1 MAKYKPAK
9 IVIGLMLLLT
19 GCGVPNLEAP
29 VLTGPVND
37 AFVALQTNRTE
48 DFLKALEAGADVN
61 TKGTMMKWTLLHQA
75 AAKGNLTAVKAIL
88 KKGVA
93 DINDQDNITKKT
105 VLHCISDL
113 YTQEDMAKSYK
124 ATIAFYREQWAD
136 DPELETKLAAIPK
149 SSENPA
155 DYPDPAE
162 IAKLIVAAGADPN
175 KMDFGNATPLHRA
188 IYKKNSKLV
197 KVLLDA
203 KADPEIRHGMF
214 QMDQFPTA
222 LHVAAMMDDAKSIRY
237 LIEAGADKDATM
249 EEYKVDAASMKLYG
263 IDDDDVIRI
272 QVSNTPLSLA
282 KVLGKEEAVKALS
295 E

>member
-1 MAKYKPAK
+1 MIKLKLA
-9 IVIGLMLLLT
+9 ITIIGLSCLAIS
-19 GCGVPNLEAP
+19 CGGPNLEAP
-29 VLTGPVND
+29 VLTGPIND
-37 AFVALQTNRTE
+37 AFVALQNNKTE
-48 DFLKALEAGADVN
+48 DFLKALDAGADVN
-61 TKGTMMKWTLLHQA
+61 TKGTVMKWTLLHQA
-75 AAKGNLTAVKAIL
+75 AAKGNITAVKAIL

-93 DINDQDNITKKT
+93 DIQDQDNALKKT
-105 VLHCISDL
+105 VLHCVSDL

-124 ATIAFYREQWAD
+124 ATIAFYREKWVD
-136 DPELETKLAAIPK
+136 DPDLETKLAAIPK

-162 IAKLIVAAGADPN
+162 IAKLLIEAGVEVN
-175 KMDFGNATPLHRA
+175 KLDYGNGTALHRA

-197 KVLLDA
+197 KILLDA

-222 LHVAAMMDDAKSIRY
+222 LHVAAMMNDANSIRY
-237 LIEAGADKDATM
+237 LLAAGADRDAKM
-249 EEYKVDAASMKLYG
+249 EEYKVDATSMRLYG

-282 KVLGKEEAVKALS
+282 QVLGKEEAVKALS